1 MRTQAHRGLAQLMPA
16 TRRSMLGAM
25 LIADPVLLRAY
36 TWYRSQV
43 PPRPDRSSIKRAF
56 QQKGEIIEC
65 RAEGHYCD
73 HAGRNNASE
82 TFDLSEKMRGA
93 TAGKAMWNTYFKSWQ
108 AVPNSIFRSLVADV
122 RKRKGLNPEPPS
134 PMSS

>member
-1 MRTQAHRGLAQLMPA
+1 MDSIRSGFDDVIRNGPIAHEAVRGIKFVLHHFVPHEDPAHRGLAQLMPA

-25 LIADPVLLRAY
+25 LIADPVLARAY

-73 HAGRNNASE
+73 HAGRNSR
-82 TFDLSEKMRGA
+82 L
-93 TAGKAMWNTYFKSWQ
+93 
-108 AVPNSIFRSLVADV
+108 
-122 RKRKGLNPEPPS
+122 
-134 PMSS
+134 